1 MSLELARE
9 MEADILEILLCHRE
23 HVSRVGQEYIAA
35 LAVLGHILVLA
46 FLEYIMHCL
55 FAEPH
60 VASNVRYIV
69 FAMRTN
75 TLLTPCE
82 QGAVLSRYSIFADYS
97 A

>member
-1 MSLELARE
+1 MSLELARK

-46 FLEYIMHCL
+46 FLEYIMYCL
-55 FAEPH
+55 SAEPH

-75 TLLTPCE
+75 TLLTP
-82 QGAVLSRYSIFADYS
+82 
-97 A
+97 

>member
-1 MSLELARE
+1 MSLELIGKV
-9 MEADILEILLCHRE
+9 EADILKILLCHLE
-23 HVSRVGQEYIAA
+23 HVSRVGHEDFAA
-35 LAVLGHILVLA
+35 LTVLGHILVLA
-46 FLEYIMHCL
+46 LLEYYCL
-55 FAEPH
+55 SAEPH

>member
-9 MEADILEILLCHRE
+9 IEADILEILLCHVE

-35 LAVLGHILVLA
+35 LTVLGHILVLA
-46 FLEYIMHCL
+46 LLEYYCL
-55 FAEPH
+55 SAEPH